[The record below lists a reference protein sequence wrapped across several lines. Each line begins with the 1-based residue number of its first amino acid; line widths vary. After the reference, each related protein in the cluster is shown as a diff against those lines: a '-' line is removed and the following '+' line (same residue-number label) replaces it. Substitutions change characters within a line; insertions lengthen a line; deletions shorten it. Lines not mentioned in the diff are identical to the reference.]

1 MMPVPI
7 TPDMQIIRST
17 KNTWSSFFHTPSVKL
32 VESSDLK
39 TAVAAALNQPNT
51 NKNVIA
57 PQTNKTKLELIQYDF
72 LYLSLRFF

>member
-7 TPDMQIIRST
+7 TPDIQIIRST
-17 KNTWSSFFHTPSVKL
+17 KNTWSSFFHTPSVKFF
-32 VESSDLK
+32 ESSDLK
-39 TAVAAALNQPNT
+39 TAIAAALNQPNT

-72 LYLSLRFF
+72 LYLLLPSF

>member
-1 MMPVPI
+1 
-7 TPDMQIIRST
+7 
-17 KNTWSSFFHTPSVKL
+17 
-32 VESSDLK
+32 
-39 TAVAAALNQPNT
+39 LNQPNT